1 MDSLSPLLFVIA
13 MIPLTFIL
21 KQATPGYVFKNKTMI
36 NHLLYMDDLKFF
48 GKTKRD
54 MESLRNTVRLF
65 SEDIEMQFAID
76 KGAITVLKR
85 GKLDSSN
92 NDIIFEN
99 QNTIRALD
107 EKNCYKYLGILE
119 VDNIKHQQMKSQLKK
134 RKQKTTEKNSE
145 IKVKF
150 RQPGYGNKHLGGV
163 IS

>member
-1 MDSLSPLLFVIA
+1 
-13 MIPLTFIL
+13 
-21 KQATPGYVFKNKTMI
+21 
-36 NHLLYMDDLKFF
+36 
-48 GKTKRD
+48 
-54 MESLRNTVRLF
+54 MESLMNTVCLF
-65 SEDIEMQFAID
+65 SEDIKMQFGVDKDAIM
-76 KGAITVLKR
+76 VLKR
-85 GKLDSSN
+85 GKLDSPN

-134 RKQKTTEKNSE
+134 SKQKTTEKNSE